1 MVAVDAHLQDWPVS
15 LFSGEMFSLTRRE
28 QALVAFVLIAFCAGL
43 VVKQWRN
50 GRALAPLQAG
60 LELRQ

>member
-1 MVAVDAHLQDWPVS
+1 MVAVLAHLQERPAS

-28 QALVAFVLIAFCAGL
+28 QVLVAFVLLAFCAGL
-43 VVKQWRN
+43 AVKQWRS

>member
-1 MVAVDAHLQDWPVS
+1 MVAVLAHLQDRLGLAIFW
-15 LFSGEMFSLTRRE
+15 EMFSLTRRE
-28 QALVAFVLIAFCAGL
+28 QALVAFVLLAFCAGL
-43 VVKQWRN
+43 AVKQWRN

>member
-1 MVAVDAHLQDWPVS
+1 MVAVLTHLQERSAS

-28 QALVAFVLIAFCAGL
+28 QALVAFVLLAFCAGL
-43 VVKQWRN
+43 AVKHWRS

>member
-1 MVAVDAHLQDWPVS
+1 MVAVLAHLQDRPVS

-28 QALVAFVLIAFCAGL
+28 QALVAFVVLAFCAGL
-43 VVKQWRN
+43 AVKHWRN

-60 LELRQ
+60 LELPQ

>member
-1 MVAVDAHLQDWPVS
+1 MVAVLAHLQERPAS

-28 QALVAFVLIAFCAGL
+28 QVLVAFVLLAFCAGL
-43 VVKQWRN
+43 AVKQWRS

-60 LELRQ
+60 LELQQ

>member
-1 MVAVDAHLQDWPVS
+1 MVARSCTLAGPARLAIFW
-15 LFSGEMFSLTRRE
+15 GMFSLTRRE
-28 QALVAFVLIAFCAGL
+28 QALVAFVLLAFCAGL
-43 VVKQWRN
+43 AVKQWRS

>member
-1 MVAVDAHLQDWPVS
+1 MVDVLAHLQERPAS

-28 QALVAFVLIAFCAGL
+28 QALVAFVLLAFCAGL
-43 VVKQWRN
+43 AVKQWRS

-60 LELRQ
+60 LELQQ